1 MAGKRSAGLAGLAL
15 AGAALV
21 SACAPVVIQPATGG
35 APPATTP
42 DRAIIVSTPSPTPSP
57 AANRAPGAQSAARA
71 FVSVIRRME
80 PAIERE
86 CVERRTRPI
95 NCNFQFVV
103 DDREGQDINAFQ
115 TVDAAGRP
123 IIGFTLALI
132 AATRNDDELAFVV
145 AHEASHHILNHLSQ
159 KSNAANAG
167 AVILGGLATVY
178 SGNPVAV
185 QTAQRIGASV
195 GTRYYSRDWELE
207 ADYLGSVIT
216 LNAGY
221 DPRNGARFFER
232 IPDPGNHVL
241 GTHPA
246 RAQRIA
252 QVDSAVSDVRSGRMR

>member
-1 MAGKRSAGLAGLAL
+1 MTGKRSAWLAALAL
-15 AGAALV
+15 AGAAV
-21 SACAPVVIQPATGG
+21 MAGCAPVVIQPATDGVPPVA
-35 APPATTP
+35 APAPAAP
-42 DRAIIVSTPSPTPSP
+42 NPYPTA

-103 DDREGQDINAFQ
+103 DDRAGQDINAFQ

-159 KSNAANAG
+159 KSTAANAG

-185 QTAQRIGASV
+185 QTAQRIGATV
-195 GTRYYSRDWELE
+195 GTRYYSREWELE

-216 LNAGY
+216 INAGY
-221 DPRNGARFFER
+221 DARNGARFFER

-252 QVDSAVSDVRSGRMR
+252 QVDRAVGDVQSGRMR